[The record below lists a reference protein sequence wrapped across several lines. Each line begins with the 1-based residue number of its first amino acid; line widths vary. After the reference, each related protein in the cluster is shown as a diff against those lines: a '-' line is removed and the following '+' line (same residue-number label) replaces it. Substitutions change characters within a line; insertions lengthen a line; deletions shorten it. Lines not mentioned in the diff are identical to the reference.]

1 LHETSKEKKG
11 QDNNLGWGVLE
22 AVLIYGDVTEVKN
35 QICVAVYIQITLYP
49 PVAQALP
56 AIAAIAASS
65 LPCRH
70 RAGLAIGAIKARKVL

>member
-11 QDNNLGWGVLE
+11 QDNNLGCGVLE

-35 QICVAVYIQITLYP
+35 QICVGRYIQITLYP

-56 AIAAIAASS
+56 TSAANAASS

-70 RAGLAIGAIKARKVL
+70 QAGLASGVMKARKAL